1 MVWAIAAV
9 GLLLLGGGA
18 YREYFAENEDEQGEG
33 SLLTNGLF
41 VAGVLLLVCVGL
53 YGGYRMLGG

>member
-9 GLLLLGGGA
+9 GLLLLGYGA

-33 SLLTNGLF
+33 SILTNGLF
-41 VAGVLLLVCVGL
+41 VSGVVLLVCVGL
-53 YGGYRMLGG
+53 YGAYRMLGG